1 MFGLDESHQATVR
14 SIDPMVTYQESNQSL
29 VNEVYKLLVVV
40 PELLVMCICDINT
53 DMLNWII
60 WMETLGID
68 GPSNNLPW
76 QQQPVTNK

>member
-1 MFGLDESHQATVR
+1 VFGLDESHQATER

-29 VNEVYKLLVVV
+29 VHEMYKLLVVV